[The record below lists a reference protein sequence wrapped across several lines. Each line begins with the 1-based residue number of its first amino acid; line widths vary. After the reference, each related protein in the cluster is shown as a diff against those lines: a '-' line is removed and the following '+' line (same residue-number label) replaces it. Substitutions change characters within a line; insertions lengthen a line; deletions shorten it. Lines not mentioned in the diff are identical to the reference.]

1 MAPPEPLQE
10 PPDFS
15 LTLGGPLYRMLKR
28 SQLAGPVATLLER
41 QTVTVV
47 LLCWV
52 PLAALSLAQV
62 HFPGGAKLSFLRDIE
77 THVRFLV
84 SLPVLI
90 MGEFMVDQRIRPI
103 MRRFLEQHVIAP
115 NDLLKFYAAVNTAVR
130 VHNSIIADIV
140 LIVFVYT
147 GGIWVWRHQIASN
160 VSTWYASSQGSPVHL
175 TMAGYWLAFI
185 SVPIF
190 QFVLLRWYMQFLVW
204 FWLVFRVSR
213 LKLRLTPLHPDRDGG
228 IGFVGGSSL
237 AFAPLLFAQSAL
249 LSGQIAS
256 SILYN
261 KASLLSSETT
271 IFGYVLFSVA
281 AALAPLFLLTP
292 QLIHAKR
299 KALGRYGKFAS
310 KFVTEFDEKW
320 LEGNIRGEPSL
331 AGEDIQALADLSN
344 SFATVRKMRFVPI
357 STDDILLLFHVTVV
371 PFLPLLLTI
380 MPLDELITRVLKL
393 TF

>member
-1 MAPPEPLQE
+1 
-10 PPDFS
+10 
-15 LTLGGPLYRMLKR
+15 
-28 SQLAGPVATLLER
+28 
-41 QTVTVV
+41 
-47 LLCWV
+47 
-52 PLAALSLAQV
+52 
-62 HFPGGAKLSFLRDIE
+62 
-77 THVRFLV
+77 
-84 SLPVLI
+84 
-90 MGEFMVDQRIRPI
+90 
-103 MRRFLEQHVIAP
+103 
-115 NDLLKFYAAVNTAVR
+115 
-130 VHNSIIADIV
+130 
-140 LIVFVYT
+140 
-147 GGIWVWRHQIASN
+147 
-160 VSTWYASSQGSPVHL
+160 
-175 TMAGYWLAFI
+175 MAGYWLAFI